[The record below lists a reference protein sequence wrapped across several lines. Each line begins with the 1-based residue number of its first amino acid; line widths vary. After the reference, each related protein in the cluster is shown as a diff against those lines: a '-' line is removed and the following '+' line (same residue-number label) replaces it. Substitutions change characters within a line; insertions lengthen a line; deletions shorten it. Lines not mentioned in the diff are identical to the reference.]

1 MAALHRVRYPG
12 YPAAGAGGGVRCPVQ
27 VLVCCQSGCCSLPVR
42 LEGLEPGLAAE
53 RAEAVFAQIDTNQVS
68 SAAVRWWA
76 VRDRTET

>member
-1 MAALHRVRYPG
+1 M
-12 YPAAGAGGGVRCPVQ
+12 
-27 VLVCCQSGCCSLPVR
+27 LVCCQSGCYTLSAR

-76 VRDRTET
+76 VRDRTGT